1 MKFKTIPIILFTL
14 HQFLVLKADDT
25 SGDSGVATKSI
36 QGGFGAVTIDG
47 KLWNQIAL
55 RPVLP
60 IRKFSVAFDIV
71 LYIDQD
77 GNIHDDNWD
86 FSSAGKIKNTILDKI
101 YYVRYGNRWGEKY
114 FKIGALDNVTMGYGI
129 LLNNYSNTLLYPEV
143 RKIGLEFKTKVFG
156 MKLYGFTND
165 LKENMGLTG
174 SRLSRSTKF
183 GINMGMSFVSDRNQY
198 LGLRDTDS
206 DGRPDLVDDFPD
218 NGDWWLDTDSD
229 GWADNDTINEFDVD
243 GDGLTDS
250 SYTFPIWGIV
260 IDTDGVET
268 KPEPL
273 NIKEKSESFN
283 AFAID
288 FGKAVVKDGPVSVDI
303 YGQYAILLGE
313 TKDPVSGQL
322 KNAGYGII
330 PFGLSARFGPA
341 KLNLEYRMVPEG
353 MFEFGY
359 FNRSYE
365 VERATF
371 QSISGNTGTII
382 TKSQKLGLYGKQN
395 GFYSSLNLDIG
406 GLINASLAFQ
416 NLNGDQFNSDKRI
429 FEAASNQS
437 FSSVLKL
444 KKPISKIQRASW
456 FYQQRN
462 VPNPFDFKYSE
473 STIMGYNIG
482 LELGNGMVLTY
493 VFRRTFKDMNGDGD
507 VLDIG
512 ETVNMTNIETSFS
525 F

>member
-1 MKFKTIPIILFTL
+1 
-14 HQFLVLKADDT
+14 
-25 SGDSGVATKSI
+25 
-36 QGGFGAVTIDG
+36 
-47 KLWNQIAL
+47 
-55 RPVLP
+55 
-60 IRKFSVAFDIV
+60 
-71 LYIDQD
+71 
-77 GNIHDDNWD
+77 
-86 FSSAGKIKNTILDKI
+86 
-101 YYVRYGNRWGEKY
+101 
-114 FKIGALDNVTMGYGI
+114 
-129 LLNNYSNTLLYPEV
+129 
-143 RKIGLEFKTKVFG
+143 
-156 MKLYGFTND
+156 
-165 LKENMGLTG
+165 
-174 SRLSRSTKF
+174 
-183 GINMGMSFVSDRNQY
+183 
-198 LGLRDTDS
+198 
-206 DGRPDLVDDFPD
+206 
-218 NGDWWLDTDSD
+218 
-229 GWADNDTINEFDVD
+229 
-243 GDGLTDS
+243 
-250 SYTFPIWGIV
+250 
-260 IDTDGVET
+260 
-268 KPEPL
+268 
-273 NIKEKSESFN
+273 
-283 AFAID
+283 
-288 FGKAVVKDGPVSVDI
+288 
-303 YGQYAILLGE
+303 
-313 TKDPVSGQL
+313 
-322 KNAGYGII
+322 
-330 PFGLSARFGPA
+330 
-341 KLNLEYRMVPEG
+341 MVPEG

-371 QSISGNTGTII
+371 QSISGNTRTII

-395 GFYSSLNLDIG
+395 GFYSSLNLDVG